1 MIRSAAKSSLLVGL
15 LVFGLATPA
24 IAEDA
29 AAVDAADAAGVA
41 TPTVEPVDSTAAP
54 AGEPVYVAGP
64 NDPWEGFNRK
74 IFWFNEKV
82 DIWVLRPVAIGWDFV
97 LPEIVQTGIRN
108 IFANVRF
115 PVIFVNDI
123 LQAKP
128 LQAGEDL
135 GRFLV
140 NTTVGIGGIWDPA
153 RRIGLPGNNED
164 FGQTLGYWGVPPGPF
179 LVLPL
184 LGPSNPRDTVG
195 LAADSATMVYPYF
208 VAWYITAAI
217 TATRVINTR
226 ARYIEE
232 IDENRATALDFY
244 ALQRNA
250 YMAFREN
257 LVNDFQPSAEP
268 ESDDLYYFEDEED
281 EMFEAEE
288 SLSDGGSPDASP

>member
-1 MIRSAAKSSLLVGL
+1 MIRSAGTSTLLVGL
-15 LVFGLATPA
+15 LTFALAAPA
-24 IAEDA
+24 IADA
-29 AAVDAADAAGVA
+29 AVADAPIE
-41 TPTVEPVDSTAAP
+41 TVDSRSAP
-54 AGEPVYVAGP
+54 AAEPIDVGGP

-82 DIWVLRPVAIGWDFV
+82 DIWVLRPVAVGWDFV

-115 PVIFVNDI
+115 PVIFVNDL

-140 NTTVGIGGIWDPA
+140 NTTVGVGGIWDPA

-164 FGQTLGYWGVPPGPF
+164 FGQTLGYWGVPTGPY

-195 LAADSATMVYPYF
+195 LTVDSFTTAYPYY
-208 VAWYITAAI
+208 VAWYVTTAITAA
-217 TATRVINTR
+217 RVINTR

-250 YMAFREN
+250 YTAFREN
-257 LVNDFQPSAEP
+257 LVNDFQPSTEP
-268 ESDDLYYFEDEED
+268 ETDDLYYFEDEED
-281 EMFEAEE
+281 EMLEAED
-288 SLSDGGSPDASP
+288 SLDDGGSPDASP